1 MKRFFMKTKMLGL
14 ITGMLITQIGGV
26 AVSGAF
32 EPDPLS
38 GLSTMGE
45 ALSAAEQEALLEKEG
60 QLRESAV
67 SEVLLEPDPLSA
79 LETQAV
85 ALSPAQEESL
95 LERKRQLRERIGAA
109 ARNDPPSP
117 AGLSSVVGRGTE
129 LLDAA
134 YFPNPPGAFI
144 IHRNNLNPPTLS
156 QSTLAE
162 PAAANNGAQVLATGN
177 FAHFEFSINGGATW
191 TKGTFPAGPADAP
204 IPCCDNDVI
213 HDKGRGVTFMSH
225 LYINSSVTNGVV
237 RIFVR
242 RNINTAPNCSY
253 TIDPAGAS
261 NNILPDYPHIGI
273 SNNHFYLTLNNIGGG
288 GQAQIWRLNID
299 NMADCVGAATN
310 VVNLNDR
317 ATVGQRVVTPA
328 EGARETQYFSW
339 AENSSQIRIW
349 VWPQAS
355 AAPFSVLR
363 TISGSNFSNPDCRG
377 GALNNDFTGPLW
389 ASIHGFNRRGAVGKG
404 RVYFYWN
411 VGPDASHTQ
420 GHVHSAIFTEGSL
433 ALLAQT
439 PMFISGNTQCNGIP
453 AISTND
459 RGDLGISTAIGG
471 RAGGGGPAA
480 QGYVG
485 IADDFAGGIGFF
497 PTVLLTAVGSHNRT
511 DQRYGDYFVTH
522 PHNPCGGAWTA
533 TNYALN
539 GGIGVA
545 NVNSR
550 YVEFSR
556 GRDRGCLNEYLNAQ
570 PAPQ

>member
-1 MKRFFMKTKMLGL
+1 MNKSNMRGRKYWWARSAAIVCSLTVIGAWFSPVLSEEA
-14 ITGMLITQIGGV
+14 TQGIAQDV
-26 AVSGAF
+26 TQAVVTEVI
-32 EPDPLS
+32 EPNQPSVLRIPAV
-38 GLSTMGE
+38 E
-45 ALSAAEQEALLEKEG
+45 LSAAEREALI
-60 QLRESAV
+60 V
-67 SEVLLEPDPLSA
+67 
-79 LETQAV
+79 
-85 ALSPAQEESL
+85 
-95 LERKRQLRERIGAA
+95 RKRQLRESVAA
-109 ARNDPPSP
+109 MTRSDLPGP
-117 AGLSSVVGRGTE
+117 AGLPPVVGRGTR
-129 LLDAA
+129 LVDDATK
-134 YFPNPPGAFI
+134 FPTTPGALVI
-144 IHRNNLNPPTLS
+144 KRNNSNPPTLS

-177 FAHFEFSINGGATW
+177 FSHFESSTNGGAAW
-191 TKGTFPAGPADAP
+191 TKSTFPAGPADAP
-204 IPCCDNDVI
+204 FDCCDNDVI
-213 HDKGRGVTFMSH
+213 HDKGRGVTFMST
-225 LYINSSVTNGVV
+225 LYINSALTNGVV

-242 RNINTAPNCSY
+242 RNIGTAFNCSY
-253 TIDPAGAS
+253 NIDPAGTA

-273 SNNHFYLTLNNIGGG
+273 SNNHLYLTLNNIGGG

-299 NMADCVGAATN
+299 NMADCVGAAAN

-339 AENSSQIRIW
+339 AENATQIRIW
-349 VWPQAS
+349 SWPQTA
-355 AAPFSVLR
+355 AAPTSVLR
-363 TISGSNFSNPDCRG
+363 TISASTFSNPDCRG
-377 GALNNDFTGPLW
+377 GTLNNDFTDSLW

-439 PMFISGNTQCNGIP
+439 PMFISGNAQCNGIP

-471 RAGGGGPAA
+471 KAGGSGPAA

-497 PTVLLTAVGSHNRT
+497 PSVALTAAGTHNRT

-522 PHNPCGGAWTA
+522 PHNPCGGSWTA

-539 GGIGVA
+539 GGTGVA

-550 YVEFSR
+550 YVEFGR
-556 GRDRGCLNEYLNAQ
+556 GRDRGCQDEYVNAQ
-570 PAPQ
+570 PAAQ

>member
-14 ITGMLITQIGGV
+14 IAGMLMTQIGGV
-26 AVSGAF
+26 AVSGAL

-38 GLSTMGE
+38 VLSTADVE
-45 ALSAAEQEALLEKEG
+45 SSAAEQEALLEKEG

-67 SEVLLEPDPLSA
+67 SGVLEPESLSVLTA
-79 LETQAV
+79 PAE
-85 ALSPAQEESL
+85 ALSPELVESL
-95 LERKRQLRERIGAA
+95 VARKRQLRESI
-109 ARNDPPSP
+109 ARATQNDPQSP
-117 AGLSSVVGRGTE
+117 AGRPSVVGKGTE
-129 LLDAA
+129 LLGETS
-134 YFPNPPGAFI
+134 FPNPPGAFI

-156 QSTLAE
+156 QHTLAE
-162 PAAANNGAQVLATGN
+162 PAAANNGAHVLATGN
-177 FAHFEFSINGGATW
+177 SSHFEFSINGGATW
-191 TKGTFPAGPADAP
+191 TKGTFPGGPPEAP
-204 IPCCDNDVI
+204 ISLGDNDVI
-213 HDKGRGVTFMSH
+213 HDKGRGVTFMSN
-225 LYINSSVTNGVV
+225 LYVNSALTNGVV

-242 RNINTAPNCSY
+242 RNINTAPTCLY
-253 TIDPAGAS
+253 TIDPAGAA
-261 NNILPDYPHIGI
+261 NNILPDYPHLGI
-273 SNNHFYLTLNNIGGG
+273 SNNHLYLTLNNIGGVS
-288 GQAQIWRLNID
+288 QAQIWRLNID
-299 NMADCVGAATN
+299 NMADCVGAAFN
-310 VVNLNDR
+310 VVNLND
-317 ATVGQRVVTPA
+317 ASVGQRVVTPA
-328 EGARETQYFSW
+328 EGARTTQYFSW
-339 AENSSQIRIW
+339 AENSTQIRIW
-349 VWPQAS
+349 VWPQAN

-363 TISGSNFSNPDCRG
+363 TISSSTFSDPDCRG
-377 GALNNDFTGPLW
+377 GVLNNDFTGFLW
-389 ASIHGFNRRGAVGKG
+389 SGIHGFNRRGAVGKG

-439 PMFISGNTQCNGIP
+439 PMFIVGNFLCNGIP

-497 PTVLLTAVGSHNRT
+497 PTVQQTAVGTHNRT
-511 DQRYGDYFVTH
+511 DERYGDYFVTH

-539 GGIGVA
+539 GGTEVA

-570 PAPQ
+570 SAPQ

>member
-14 ITGMLITQIGGV
+14 ITGMLITQIGIGGV
-26 AVSGAF
+26 AVSWAL
-32 EPDPLS
+32 EPDPL
-38 GLSTMGE
+38 
-45 ALSAAEQEALLEKEG
+45 EQEALIEKEG

-67 SEVLLEPDPLSA
+67 SGFLEPDSLSV
-79 LETQAV
+79 LTTPAV
-85 ALSPAQEESL
+85 ALSPEQMESL
-95 LERKRQLRERIGAA
+95 VVRKRHLRESI
-109 ARNDPPSP
+109 ARATQNDPPSP
-117 AGLSSVVGRGTE
+117 AGLPSVVGHGTE
-129 LLDAA
+129 LLDDAN
-134 YFPNPPGAFI
+134 FPNPPGSFV

-177 FAHFEFSINGGATW
+177 FTHFEFSVNGGVTW
-191 TKGTFPAGPADAP
+191 TKAVFPAGPADAP

-213 HDKGRGVTFMSH
+213 HDKGRGVTFMSA
-225 LYINSSVTNGVV
+225 LYINSALTNGVV
-237 RIFVR
+237 RIFVQ
-242 RNINTAPNCSY
+242 RNINTAPSCSY

-261 NNILPDYPHIGI
+261 DNILPDYPHIGI
-273 SNNHFYLTLNNIGGG
+273 SNNHLYLTLNNIGPG
-288 GQAQIWRLNID
+288 GQAQIVRLNID
-299 NMADCVGAATN
+299 NMADCVGATTN
-310 VVNLNDR
+310 TVNLNDR
-317 ATVGQRVVTPA
+317 ATVGQRVVTSA
-328 EGARETQYFSW
+328 EGARRTQYFSW
-339 AENSSQIRIW
+339 AESSTQIRIW
-349 VWPQAS
+349 VWPQAN
-355 AAPFSVLR
+355 AAPTSVLR
-363 TISGSNFSNPDCRG
+363 TISDSTFSNPDCRG
-377 GALNNDFTGPLW
+377 GTLNNDFTDSLW
-389 ASIHGFNRRGAVGKG
+389 SSIHGFNRRGAVGKG

-411 VGPDASHTQ
+411 VGPDATHTQ

-433 ALLAQT
+433 ALVAQT

-471 RAGGGGPAA
+471 KAGGGGLAA

-485 IADDFAGGIGFF
+485 ISDDFGGGIGFF
-497 PTVLLTAVGSHNRT
+497 PTLILTAGGTHNRT

-539 GGIGVA
+539 GGTAVA

-556 GRDRGCLNEYLNAQ
+556 GRDKGCLNEYLNVQ